1 VAEDDLLLDASDLAD
16 IFGADDAKAGDD
28 LAKSIEDL
36 FLSDDPDDE
45 EAAEGAP
52 VATAVAAPPRP
63 PVVPPPAAP
72 RAAPRSP
79 EPVHSSPIDL
89 GEEEPEL
96 VEPDR
101 GGMTEE
107 EWRGSAE
114 YTEFKKQVIARHL
127 RKKATED
134 LARRAAEERAKL
146 QELEQA
152 EQARQEAAVQA
163 QEAEA
168 AAAQAHQAE
177 EAAAKAD
184 AERRRQEALDKYK
197 AAKAATIAQ
206 RAQALV
212 QAQDNAEAADSAA
225 EAEKAAKLKGYLADL
240 KNKVAAGGLPP
251 MNLQAKVAA
260 PQLSAAGKGMAMD
273 VAACKA
279 LAAMFEETRTEMLK
293 HVSDAIGKKPAQAMM
308 KKTLAKVAKLH
319 LDVFGR
325 AAVDGKNELRVDGG
339 LDEER
344 LSRALYA
351 LPEGARQ
358 EKVQKAFFELTEMRF
373 IACELGLGHRQKAVI
388 VSRTLNALETSFARK
403 GHPKPL
409 VDWYFTEAVP
419 STSLADSDDPAY

>member
-1 VAEDDLLLDASDLAD
+1 VADDDLLLDASDLAD
-16 IFGADDAKAGDD
+16 IFGVDDAKAGDD

-36 FLSDDPDDE
+36 FLSDDGDDD
-45 EAAEGAP
+45 EAAESAA

-63 PVVPPPAAP
+63 PVAPPPPPA
-72 RAAPRSP
+72 AAPRSP
-79 EPVHSSPIDL
+79 EPVHSSPLDE

-107 EWRGSAE
+107 EWRGSSE

-127 RKKATED
+127 RKKAAED

-152 EQARQEAAVQA
+152 EQARQEAVAQA
-163 QEAEA
+163 HQAEE

-177 EAAAKAD
+177 EAAAKAE
-184 AERRRQEALDKYK
+184 AEKRRQEALDKYK

-225 EAEKAAKLKGYLADL
+225 EAEKAAKLKGYLAEL
-240 KNKVAAGGLPP
+240 KTKVAAGGLPP
-251 MNLQAKVAA
+251 MNLQAKLAA

-279 LAAMFEETRTEMLK
+279 LAAMFEETRVEMLK

-351 LPEGARQ
+351 LPEGLRQ

-403 GHPKPL
+403 GHAKGL

-419 STSLADSDDPAY
+419 STSLADGDDPAY